1 METLELSEQR
11 QDRERNAAQLRHK
24 FELAGRLTNV
34 EDRIAHLR
42 GMLETDM
49 AALADSPRD
58 QEVDALKREVNEN
71 LFDLE
76 GFESALTRIEERLGQ
91 DEAEPV
97 NLTLQQT
104 LDVVDQLRG
113 VSQIAPND
121 ERIAVVATNVCE
133 GLESFVTS
141 VLDVGQPGDESRG
154 TGPSPADLELA
165 LEVIETIGTCPG
177 SDRRAI
183 NKSLRRQ
190 FVDGA
195 CNSVWMRV
203 NRLFDM
209 SLQRA
214 DRKQMLHE
222 ALTIWT
228 MTPELGE
235 SAGSPRLSQLPTEI
249 LRTIE
254 RVLLQEII
262 GGVPVGHP
270 EKLLDASMLAREF
283 SDDYV
288 TMIPAIQVAEAQ
300 SALRTRLAHTLAR
313 KLAHEISHAGSW
325 HELEICM
332 GVRNVVTSISD
343 EGEEAKLSALSRR
356 VMWTTW
362 RLRVKDVFAFF
373 KSAVRPAGFVVGG
386 LAVAMG
392 AYLGIAAL
400 VSRLYDVG
408 VPLAP

>member
-11 QDRERNAAQLRHK
+11 QDRERVVSQIRH
-24 FELAGRLTNV
+24 RLGLIGGEANV
-34 EDRIAHLR
+34 EERIAHLR
-42 GMLETDM
+42 SLLETDM
-49 AALADSPRD
+49 VGLSTGPGA
-58 QEVDALKREVNEN
+58 ENEDALRREVGDR
-71 LFDLE
+71 LFALE
-76 GFESALTRIEERLGQ
+76 GVESTVARIEERLGQ
-91 DEAEPV
+91 DESEPV

-113 VSQIAPND
+113 VSQTAPND
-121 ERIAVVATNVCE
+121 ERMAMVATNVCE

-154 TGPSPADLELA
+154 VGPSPADLELA
-165 LEVIETIGTCPG
+165 LEVIDTIGTCPG

-195 CNSVWMRV
+195 CSAVWLRI
-203 NRLFDM
+203 NALFDM
-209 SLQRA
+209 NLGRA

-235 SAGSPRLSQLPTEI
+235 SAGSPRLSQLPSEI
-249 LRTIE
+249 LKTIE
-254 RVLLQEII
+254 RVLLQEVI
-262 GGVPVGHP
+262 GSVPVGQP

-288 TMIPAIQVAEAQ
+288 TMIPAIAVAEAQ
-300 SALRTRLAHTLAR
+300 ANLRTRLAHTLAR
-313 KLAHEISHAGSW
+313 KLAHEISHARSW
-325 HELEICM
+325 HDLEICI
-332 GVRNVVTSISD
+332 GVRNVVTSIAD

-356 VMWTTW
+356 VFWTTW
-362 RLRVKDVFAFF
+362 RLRIKDVIGFMVQ
-373 KSAVRPAGFVVGG
+373 STRPLAITTGTLG
-386 LAVAMG
+386 LAMG
-392 AYLGIAAL
+392 AYIGIAAL

>member
-11 QDRERNAAQLRHK
+11 QDREQLVAQIRHR
-24 FELAGRLTNV
+24 LDLVGRQTNV

-42 GMLETDM
+42 GLLETDV
-49 AALADSPRD
+49 AGLSADAGNH
-58 QEVDALKREVNEN
+58 ETKAIKREVEER

-76 GFESALTRIEERLGQ
+76 GIENTITRIEERLGQ
-91 DEAEPV
+91 DESEPV

-113 VSQIAPND
+113 ISHLAPND
-121 ERIAVVATNVCE
+121 ERIALVATNVCE

-141 VLDVGQPGDESRG
+141 VLGVGQPGDESRG
-154 TGPSPADLELA
+154 VGPSPADLDLA
-165 LEVIETIGTCPG
+165 LEVIDTIGTCPG
-177 SDRRAI
+177 GDRRAI

-195 CNSVWMRV
+195 CSAVWLRV

-209 SLQRA
+209 DLQRA

-228 MTPELGE
+228 MTPELDE
-235 SAGSPRLSQLPTEI
+235 SGGSPRLSRLPTEI
-249 LRTIE
+249 LTTIE

-262 GGVPVGHP
+262 GGVPVGKP
-270 EKLLDASMLAREF
+270 EKLLDATMLAREF

-288 TMIPAIQVAEAQ
+288 TMIPAIQVTEAQ
-300 SALRTRLAHTLAR
+300 ANLRAKLAHTLAR

-325 HELEICM
+325 HDLEICV
-332 GVRNVVTSISD
+332 GVRNVVTSIAD
-343 EGEEAKLSALSRR
+343 EGEEARLSALSRR
-356 VMWTTW
+356 VAWTTW
-362 RLRVKDVFAFF
+362 RLRVKDVVSFF
-373 KSAVRPAGFVVGG
+373 RLGSRPVALAVGG
-386 LAVAMG
+386 LGLAMG
-392 AYLGIAAL
+392 AYIGIAAL